1 MSDKVYLKNPY
12 LTECDAVTSNIIK
25 KNNEVHI
32 SFDKTVFYPDLIC
45 GQLKDIGTIS
55 DIEVLHVYQKDE
67 TIYHVLKK
75 PPKKKNVHMKIN
87 WSHRWDQMQ
96 QHSCQHLLSFAFKNI
111 FNADTV
117 AFRIGSEYSNL
128 DVDLETVTDD
138 MITKIEDYVNKIVLS
153 CFDFNTYV
161 DDFSNQSS
169 SDDLVQ
175 KNGNTQTLTT
185 CFGTHVRNTGEIGL
199 IKIRS
204 RERIKTGIR
213 IEFLAGLRTLHDYS
227 KKTKNI
233 ENIALLLNAREFDIE
248 KKIDNLLTQKKMLE
262 KSNRDLF
269 ESNIRLLAKNL
280 IGTKR
285 KIGSINYIFMFYE
298 NEDINDYNRAVK
310 MIIDE
315 HSDFLIMLYSKKSLH
330 LQFLIASSKNLNVD
344 YLSIFSILQKKFP
357 LKYGGSAYFVQGVLN
372 NDNPQEF
379 INELSNMTMKN
390 FNVIL

>member
-1 MSDKVYLKNPY
+1 MSDKIYLKNPY
-12 LTECDAVTSNIIK
+12 LTECDAVTSDIIK

-55 DIEVLHVYQKDE
+55 DIEVLHVYQKED

-87 WSHRWDQMQ
+87 WNHRWDQMQ
-96 QHSCQHLLSFAFKNI
+96 QHSAQHLLSFAFKNI
-111 FNADTV
+111 FNADTIS
-117 AFRIGSEYSNL
+117 FRIGSEYSTL
-128 DVDLETVTDD
+128 DVDLESITDN
-138 MITKIEDYVNKIVLS
+138 MITKIEDYVNTIVLS
-153 CFDFNTYV
+153 CFDFNTYILA
-161 DDFSNQSS
+161 DFPQESS
-169 SDDLVQ
+169 PDILE
-175 KNGNTQTLTT
+175 KKIGNLSS

-199 IKIRS
+199 IKIKS
-204 RERIKTGIR
+204 RERIKIGIR
-213 IEFLAGLRTLHDYS
+213 IEFLAGFRTLHDYS

-233 ENIALLLNAREFDIE
+233 ENIAFLLNAREFDIE
-248 KKIDNLLTQKKMLE
+248 QKTESLLTQKKALE
-262 KSNRDLF
+262 ESNRNLF

-285 KIGSINYIFMFYE
+285 KIGSINYISVFYE
-298 NEDINDYNRAVK
+298 NEDINDYNRVVK

-315 HSDFLIMLYSKKSLH
+315 HPDFLIMLYSKKSLQ

-344 YLSIFSILQKKFP
+344 YLAIFSILQKKFP

-379 INELSNMTMKN
+379 VNELSNMTMKN